1 MAAVVW
7 WCPVAAPI
15 GRFIVRC
22 RFDGAIWLC
31 HMTLLSVVRCRL
43 AVLFGSAFWLC
54 HWVVSFG
61 FAVCWTVALCHVIWQ
76 CGLAVSFGSTVWQR
90 RWWCSA
96 GWWHHGQC
104 RLDGSLGGA
113 DWCCHWA
120 VDGTLAVSFGCIFCL
135 TFGGVLA
142 SEAPDIWLAWILS

>member
-1 MAAVVW
+1 
-7 WCPVAAPI
+7 VAAPI

-43 AVLFGSAFWLC
+43 AVSFGSAFWLC

-76 CGLAVSFGSTVWQR
+76 CFLAVQFGSVVGGAAQVGGIMGSAAWTVHWVVLIGAAIGRWTVLWPCHLAVFFAFRLAVCWHQR
-90 RWWCSA
+90 RRIS
-96 GWWHHGQC
+96 GWHG
-104 RLDGSLGGA
+104 
-113 DWCCHWA
+113 
-120 VDGTLAVSFGCIFCL
+120 F
-135 TFGGVLA
+135 
-142 SEAPDIWLAWILS
+142 